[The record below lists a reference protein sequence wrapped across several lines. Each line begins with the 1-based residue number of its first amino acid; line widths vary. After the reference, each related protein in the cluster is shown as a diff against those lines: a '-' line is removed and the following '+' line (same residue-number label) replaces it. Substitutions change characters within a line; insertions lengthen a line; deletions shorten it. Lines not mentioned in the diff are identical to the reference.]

1 MTNYGTKTTMNNS
14 ESADVDANNNYDVDA
29 LLTQMSQEL
38 DDIIKQN
45 NIEAPVMVGIHSAG
59 VWVAEHLHKSLKIE
73 EDLGKLNINFYRDDF
88 SRIGL
93 HPQIEPSELPFSL
106 ENKHIILVDDVLYTG
121 RTIRAAM
128 NELFDFGR
136 PASITLAVLIDRG
149 NRELPIDANVIG
161 FKTNMDPN
169 CYFKI
174 SNVNDSLELSVISKN
189 KKN

>member
-1 MTNYGTKTTMNNS
+1 MNNNDNA
-14 ESADVDANNNYDVDA
+14 EVEYDVNA
-29 LLTQMSQEL
+29 LLAKMSDEL
-38 DDIIKQN
+38 SDIIKRD

-59 VWVAEHLHKSLKIE
+59 VWVAEHLHRSLQIE
-73 EDLGKLNINFYRDDF
+73 ESLGKLNINFYRDDF

-149 NRELPIDANVIG
+149 NRELPIDANVVG
-161 FKTNMDPN
+161 FRTDMSPT

-174 SNVNDSLELSVISKN
+174 TKENNQLELSVISKN
-189 KKN
+189 

>member
-1 MTNYGTKTTMNNS
+1 MNNNDNA
-14 ESADVDANNNYDVDA
+14 EVEYDVNA
-29 LLTQMSQEL
+29 LLAKMSDEL
-38 DDIIKQN
+38 SDIIKWD

-59 VWVAEHLHKSLKIE
+59 VWVAEHLHRSLQIE
-73 EDLGKLNINFYRDDF
+73 ESLGKLNINFYRDDF

-149 NRELPIDANVIG
+149 NRELPIDANVVG
-161 FKTNMDPN
+161 FRTDMSPT

-174 SNVNDSLELSVISKN
+174 TKENNQLELSVISKN
-189 KKN
+189 

>member
-1 MTNYGTKTTMNNS
+1 MSTNTN
-14 ESADVDANNNYDVDA
+14 ADFEYDVDA
-29 LLTQMSQEL
+29 LLAQMSQEL
-38 DDIIKQN
+38 SDIIKKN
-45 NIEAPVMVGIHSAG
+45 KLDAPVMVGIHSAG
-59 VWVAEHLHKSLKIE
+59 VWVAEHLHQSLNIE
-73 EDLGKLNINFYRDDF
+73 EALGKLNINFYRDDF

-149 NRELPIDANVIG
+149 NRELPIDANVVG
-161 FKTNMDPN
+161 FRTKMNPT
-169 CYFKI
+169 CYFKLT
-174 SNVNDSLELSVISKN
+174 NENNKLELSIIN
-189 KKN
+189 K

>member
-1 MTNYGTKTTMNNS
+1 MKKDK
-14 ESADVDANNNYDVDA
+14 EYDVDN
-29 LLTQMSQEL
+29 LLAEMSQGL
-38 DDIIKQN
+38 HDIIEKN
-45 NIEAPVMVGIHSAG
+45 DIEAPVMVGIHSAG
-59 VWVAEHLHKSLKIE
+59 VWVAEHLHKMLGITE
-73 EDLGKLNINFYRDDF
+73 TLGKLNINFYRDDF

-149 NRELPIDANVIG
+149 NRELPVEAQVVG
-161 FKTNMDPN
+161 FKREMTPES
-169 CYFKI
+169 YFKL
-174 SNVNDSLELSVISKN
+174 SNENNKLELSVITREQN
-189 KKN
+189 